1 VQLYSK
7 LQYNQDHGQ
16 RQIVRPIPYN
26 KRMLAIFSLRLALG
40 MLGSLFLLSPS
51 QMHPRFFRTH
61 FLTALG
67 LSLVAVPVEWHG
79 PAHVRLMLLVPAALA
94 FVGSLAWAFEQTKV
108 GWAILILAVLALVL
122 LLRFSPAWERLGPP
136 EPPEERSEE
145 PGRLYICFPHR
156 SYLFP
161 LIDHLSSAALLGFA
175 MTAMLVGHSYLISPG
190 LSIRPLILQLAAFF
204 VALVLRAIVAGV
216 ALWFWTADHSL
227 TNLNDEVVLWLPVR
241 WLIGIV
247 GPAVFG
253 FLAYRTAKIRSTQS
267 ATGILYVVVILVFLG
282 ELNALLLQKI
292 TGLPL

>member
-1 VQLYSK
+1 MKSAAPGVA
-7 LQYNQDHGQ
+7 GIQ
-16 RQIVRPIPYN
+16 RRFSYN
-26 KRMLAIFSLRLALG
+26 KPMLAIFSLRLALG
-40 MLGSLFLLSPS
+40 MLGSLFLLSPR

-67 LSLVAVPVEWHG
+67 LCIATAVIGWHTNYAIPTCIAAILAFLGTIAWYFERSPLGWILVLATG
-79 PAHVRLMLLVPAALA
+79 AIIFMALRHVDPLLPRVIIEGTDVTGIIDYLVPAPL
-94 FVGSLAWAFEQTKV
+94 WARIADDLT
-108 GWAILILAVLALVL
+108 
-122 LLRFSPAWERLGPP
+122 
-136 EPPEERSEE
+136 
-145 PGRLYICFPHR
+145 
-156 SYLFP
+156 
-161 LIDHLSSAALLGFA
+161 SAAVLGFA

-190 LSIRPLILQLAAFF
+190 LSIRPLMLQLAAFF
-204 VALVLRAIVAGV
+204 VALLLRLIVAGI

-247 GPAVFG
+247 GPAFFG
-253 FLAYRTAKIRSTQS
+253 FLAYRTARIRSTQS

>member
-1 VQLYSK
+1 
-7 LQYNQDHGQ
+7 
-16 RQIVRPIPYN
+16 
-26 KRMLAIFSLRLALG
+26 MLAIFSLRLALG

-61 FLTALG
+61 FLTVLG
-67 LSLVAVPVEWHG
+67 LCMLTCILVWPTTVFLPAIIAVG
-79 PAHVRLMLLVPAALA
+79 FA
-94 FVGSLAWAFEQTKV
+94 FLGAIAWYFERSPL
-108 GWAILILAVLALVL
+108 GWILIMAAGGAVFVALRQGETLLASMPIIDPRAEIA
-122 LLRFSPAWERLGPP
+122 RAFGASDGPRWP
-136 EPPEERSEE
+136 FTPLW
-145 PGRLYICFPHR
+145 GRI
-156 SYLFP
+156 
-161 LIDHLSSAALLGFA
+161 IDDLSAAALLGFS

-190 LSIRPLILQLAAFF
+190 LSIRPLMLQLGAFF
-204 VALVLRAIVAGV
+204 VALLLRLIVAGV

-241 WLIGIV
+241 WLIGIA
-247 GPAVFG
+247 GPAFFG

>member
-1 VQLYSK
+1 LYSI
-7 LQYNQDHGQ
+7 LQYNQDQ
-16 RQIVRPIPYN
+16 REQWLDHTVFYN
-26 KRMLAIFSLRLALG
+26 NIMLAIFSLRLALG

-67 LSLVAVPVEWHG
+67 LFVL
-79 PAHVRLMLLVPAALA
+79 ALFLKWDDQIARTVLICFVITA
-94 FVGSLAWAFEQTKV
+94 FVGSLAWVFEQTKA
-108 GWAILILAVLALVL
+108 GWLVLTVTVAALALWL
-122 LLRFSPAWERLGPP
+122 EFSEQWERLAPPDPELEGPLAFQVHYI
-136 EPPEERSEE
+136 RSL
-145 PGRLYICFPHR
+145 PFFKL
-156 SYLFP
+156 
-161 LIDHLSSAALLGFA
+161 DHLASAAVLGFT

-190 LSIRPLILQLAAFF
+190 LSIRPLMVQLTAFF
-204 VALVLRAIVAGV
+204 VALLLRLIVAGV

-247 GPAVFG
+247 GPAFFG

>member
-1 VQLYSK
+1 
-7 LQYNQDHGQ
+7 
-16 RQIVRPIPYN
+16 
-26 KRMLAIFSLRLALG
+26 MLAIFSLRLALG

-61 FLTALG
+61 FLTVLG
-67 LSLVAVPVEWHG
+67 LSMLTSILVWPTTFFLPTIIAVAFAFLGAIAWYFERSPLGWILIIAAGVAVFVALLQGETLLANMPVIDPHAEI
-79 PAHVRLMLLVPAALA
+79 ARA
-94 FVGSLAWAFEQTKV
+94 FGHSDWPRTPR
-108 GWAILILAVLALVL
+108 W
-122 LLRFSPAWERLGPP
+122 
-136 EPPEERSEE
+136 
-145 PGRLYICFPHR
+145 GRI
-156 SYLFP
+156 
-161 LIDHLSSAALLGFA
+161 IDDLTAAALLGFA

-190 LSIRPLILQLAAFF
+190 LSIRPLMLQLSAFF
-204 VALVLRAIVAGV
+204 VALLLRLIVAGV

-247 GPAVFG
+247 GPAFFG
-253 FLAYRTAKIRSTQS
+253 FLAYRTARIRSTQS